1 MTQDISLR
9 FESKL
14 HASREEVWEWIT
26 SIDGILAEMRPYL
39 RMTAPKEVRSLND
52 LEISPGVPMYRSR
65 VFLFGFIPFGHS
77 DMTLLELEPGYGFV
91 EQSPMASMKKWRHE
105 RRIEQVPHDP
115 EAVVLVDVLTFR
127 PRFGG
132 RIVGW
137 FIRRLFEYRHAV
149 LRSALGASAS
159 A

>member
-39 RMTAPKEVRSLND
+39 RMTAPKDVRSLND
-52 LEISPGVPMYRSR
+52 LDISPGVPMFRSS

-77 DMTLLELEPGYGFV
+77 DMTLVEIEEGHGFV

-105 RRIEQVPHDP
+105 RWIKPAPGDAD
-115 EAVVLVDVLTFR
+115 AVLLVDELTFQ
-127 PRFGG
+127 PRFA
-132 RIVGW
+132 RPVVGW
-137 FIRRLFEYRHAV
+137 FIRRLFEHRHKVVRA
-149 LRSALGASAS
+149 ALGKPA
-159 A
+159 